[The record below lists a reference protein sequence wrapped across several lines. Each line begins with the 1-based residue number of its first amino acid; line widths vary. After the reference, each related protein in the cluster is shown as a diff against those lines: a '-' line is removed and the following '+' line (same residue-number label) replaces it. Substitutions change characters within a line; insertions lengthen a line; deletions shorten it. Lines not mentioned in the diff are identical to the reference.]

1 MFAGSMEAFSKT
13 RQSHSAGL
21 PELRTKWRTPDAD
34 KAYREHSLR
43 WISPDLRADEEEK
56 RRELLPANPDAIY
69 ESRRFLL
76 SERMAENAVSKI
88 SILFSIPFR
97 HLQYNYHEESGEYF
111 VRVIDD
117 ETDEIIR
124 EIPPKKILD
133 IYASLQEIAGLLFD
147 ARR

>member
-21 PELRTKWRTPDAD
+21 TELRSRWRTPNAN
-34 KAYREHSLR
+34 KVYKEHSLR
-43 WISPDLRADEEEK
+43 WISPDLRAREEEK
-56 RRELLPANPDAIY
+56 EQESLRVNPDAIY

-76 SERMAENAVSKI
+76 SERMAENVVSKI
-88 SILFSIPFR
+88 SSLFSIPYR

-111 VRVIDD
+111 VRIIDD

-133 IYASLQEIAGLLFD
+133 IYASLQEIIGLLFD